1 MSVCAVGLT
10 TVVMLQVVA
19 LMVCSLIHF
28 CFLRFVEPLCERGE
42 LAVALLAEV
51 CDAGVFVCGLILILG
66 QSASDRFRY
75 ATILNASILLQRRVC
90 SLMCRPGAAKLLH
103 KLVNQ

>member
-1 MSVCAVGLT
+1 
-10 TVVMLQVVA
+10 MLQVVA

-66 QSASDRFRY
+66 QSANDKFRY
-75 ATILNASILLQRRVC
+75 AVILECIHVVPQECMFSVMSDVQMSNV
-90 SLMCRPGAAKLLH
+90 KLFPN
-103 KLVNQ
+103 LVNT

>member
-1 MSVCAVGLT
+1 
-10 TVVMLQVVA
+10 
-19 LMVCSLIHF
+19 MVCSLIHF

-66 QSASDRFRY
+66 QSANDKFRY
-75 ATILNASILLQRRVC
+75 AVILECIHVAPKEGMLSVV
-90 SLMCRPGAAKLLH
+90 SD
-103 KLVNQ
+103 V